1 MKQFITIIL
10 LLIVTG
16 GTAFADDT
24 KEAEL
29 LVHRNI
35 DRVVAVLENKHVKEK
50 ERMEQVDA
58 IVAPLFDFQLMAKLS
73 LGRNVWPAMTA
84 EQQQQFTASFIG
96 LFKRSYLDRMLLY
109 SGEKVLFEEASAV
122 GKKVYV
128 PTVLLADDR
137 RITMHY
143 KLYKSDNT
151 WKIYDIEVEG
161 VSLLLSYRNQ
171 FAEVLK
177 TATVVDLLKNLEAK
191 AE

>member
-109 SGEKVLFEEASAV
+109 SGEKVLFKEALAV
-122 GKKVYV
+122 GKKVHV

-171 FAEVLK
+171 FTEVLK